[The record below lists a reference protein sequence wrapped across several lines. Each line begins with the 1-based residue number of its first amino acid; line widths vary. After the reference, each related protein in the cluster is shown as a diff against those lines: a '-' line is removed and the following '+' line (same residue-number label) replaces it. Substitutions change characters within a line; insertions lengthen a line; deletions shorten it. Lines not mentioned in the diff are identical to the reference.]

1 MQWQELLLEQMD
13 LLEAVPEGWRIKNVA
28 AMMFSER
35 PDRFFRQA
43 QIDIVLF
50 PEGREKN
57 PNNLIE
63 VEPIRGSVPQMIEK
77 TLSYL
82 NTNIVKKQIIKPKD
96 RAQSITF
103 FNYPYQA
110 LEEAVVNSLY
120 HRDYTIR
127 EPVEITVEPERIS
140 ILSFSGPNHTI
151 PMEAVQKGISLRSRR
166 YRNRRLGEFLKELDL
181 TEGRATG
188 IPTIQDELQANGS
201 PAAKIETDEE
211 RTYFLIDIPCHPY
224 FINKESTTDLN
235 VVTDGNVTKD
245 DVKDGVKGGV
255 KELTEV
261 QEVIVKEMLF
271 DPYITTSELAQ
282 KTGIKFRTL
291 QRYVSQLQ
299 AAGIIIREGGRK
311 EGKWVILNKK
321 E

>member
-1 MQWQELLLEQMD
+1 
-13 LLEAVPEGWRIKNVA
+13 
-28 AMMFSER
+28 
-35 PDRFFRQA
+35 
-43 QIDIVLF
+43 
-50 PEGREKN
+50 
-57 PNNLIE
+57 
-63 VEPIRGSVPQMIEK
+63 
-77 TLSYL
+77 
-82 NTNIVKKQIIKPKD
+82 
-96 RAQSITF
+96 
-103 FNYPYQA
+103 
-110 LEEAVVNSLY
+110 
-120 HRDYTIR
+120 
-127 EPVEITVEPERIS
+127 
-140 ILSFSGPNHTI
+140 
-151 PMEAVQKGISLRSRR
+151 MEAVRSGQSLRSRR

-188 IPTIQDELQANGS
+188 IPTIQDELQSNGS

-235 VVTDGNVTKD
+235 VATDGNVTKD
-245 DVKDGVKGGV
+245 DVKDGV